1 MIDDPRCRIC
11 GEPRDDPGPDGLC
24 PQCLKQQDVAGNPT
38 IAAGVSVLETLA
50 GTLDSLPCVRLR
62 DDTGAGKEPP
72 TQVDPGSLEGIAQ
85 PDRRE
90 RLQLFGEIA
99 RGGMGAVLRGRDADL
114 GRDLAV
120 KVLLV
125 SHQEKPELVR
135 RFVEEAQIAGQLQ
148 HPGVVPVYELGSF
161 ADRRPF
167 FTMKLVKGRTLAE
180 LIHSR
185 SGPADDLPRFLDI
198 FESICQTMA
207 YAHSRGVIHRDLKP
221 SNIMV
226 GSYGEVQVMDWGLA
240 KVLPR
245 EGVSEEKRSEREVG
259 RETVIAT
266 ARSESATDVSLA
278 GSVLGTPAYIAPEQA
293 RGDVEAVDERADV
306 FGLGAIL
313 CEVITG
319 QPAFVGRDVGEIL
332 RKASRGDLA
341 EAFARLD
348 GCGAEPDLIAL
359 ARDCLAPEH
368 LDRPRH
374 AGLVA
379 ERITAYLS
387 GVQERLRTTELAR
400 VEADARAQ
408 EERKRRR
415 LAMALAAA
423 VVALMAIGGTGAAVY
438 IQQRRDQATRLD
450 LALREVYRLRDQA
463 QADSAGDPVKWHAAL
478 AAVDRAEDLL
488 GPLIGASS
496 RRKVLALRQE
506 VGAAAGAA
514 DRDANLILAVYEI
527 RAAKAKDPHGTAG
540 DEMYGQV
547 FRQAGIDVDAVGPEA
562 AAAEIRARPASVIP
576 VLAAALDDWA
586 TRRRKDRPKDAEGW
600 RRLIATARAA
610 DPDKARN
617 RLRDVWLQPEG
628 KVQREPLLALAKEA
642 DPRFWPVQTI
652 TLMASSLLDADE
664 PAAAAEFLDR
674 VQAQYPDDV
683 WINHILGTCLEK
695 VQPPRT
701 DEAIR
706 FYTAARALRPETAH
720 DLAHAL
726 NRRGRG
732 DEALAVFQDLTNR
745 QPTNGWHWGCLATLL
760 ETRGDHRGAE
770 GALAMAVP
778 RFRQTLQ
785 NRPDDIAAHV
795 NLGGILCDVQHDY
808 PAAAA
813 EYREVLRLNP
823 AHVVARVGLGNVLRE
838 QGQLDE
844 AAASYREAIRLK
856 PDFAPAHHNL
866 AYILVRQGNVDGA
879 IAEGRESLR
888 LQPDSVTVPDHL
900 AWILAV
906 YPDRPPRDYDEA
918 AGLVRQSLETR
929 PKAPGVH
936 ATRALVEYRR
946 GHWDDAIA
954 AVERSMALRQGG
966 QAAEWFLLAMAL
978 ARKGEKEKALPWFDK
993 AVERAVKKNL
1003 KELDVMILWS
1013 EAARLLGRPGPDAP
1027 APAIPK
1033 TSPSDE
1039 RR

>member
-1 MIDDPRCRIC
+1 MIDDPRCRRC
-11 GEPRDDPGPDGLC
+11 GGPRTDTTPDDLC
-24 PQCLKQQDVAGNPT
+24 PHCLTLQHLVGDPT
-38 IAAGVSVLETLA
+38 IAGGGSVLETLA
-50 GTLDSLPCVRLR
+50 GALDSLPRVQLR
-62 DDTGAGKEPP
+62 DDPGTVTEAP
-72 TQVDPGSLEGIAQ
+72 TQVGPGSFTMNEQ
-85 PDRRE
+85 PDRPA

-99 RGGMGAVLRGRDADL
+99 RGGMGAVLRGRDGDL

-120 KVLLV
+120 KVLLE
-125 SHQEKPELVR
+125 SHQHKPDLVR
-135 RFVEEAQIAGQLQ
+135 RFVEEAQIGGQLQ

-161 ADRRPF
+161 ADHRPF
-167 FTMKLVKGRTLAE
+167 FTMKLVKGSTLAE

-185 SGPADDLPRFLDI
+185 TGPADGLPRFLNI

-221 SNIMV
+221 ANVMV

-245 EGVSEEKRSEREVG
+245 EGVAGEKRPDRENAKG
-259 RETVIAT
+259 TVIAT
-266 ARSESATDVSLA
+266 ARSESASDVSEA
-278 GSVLGTPAYIAPEQA
+278 GSVLGTPSYIAPEQA
-293 RGDVEAVDERADV
+293 RGDVESVDERADV

-313 CEVITG
+313 CEIITG
-319 QPAFVGRDVGEIL
+319 EPPFGGRIAGETL
-332 RKASRGDLA
+332 RKACRGDLA

-348 GCGAEPDLIAL
+348 GCGAEPGLISL
-359 ARDCLAPEH
+359 ARDCLAPEY
-368 LDRPRH
+368 LDRPRQ

-379 ERITAYLS
+379 ERITAYLT
-387 GVQERLRTTELAR
+387 GVQERLHKAELAR

-423 VVALMAIGGTGAAVY
+423 VVALMAVGGTGAAVY
-438 IQQRRDQATRLD
+438 IQQRQDQATRLD
-450 LALREVYRLRDQA
+450 LALREVYRLRNEA
-463 QADSAGDPVKWHAAL
+463 KADDAGDPAKWHAAL

-488 GPLIGASS
+488 GPLIGARS
-496 RRKVLALRQE
+496 RREVLALREE
-506 VGAAAGAA
+506 VAAAAGAA
-514 DRDANLILAVYEI
+514 DRDTKLLLNVYEI

-540 DEMYGQV
+540 DEMYGQA
-547 FRQAGIDVDAVGPEA
+547 FRQAGIDVDALGPDA
-562 AAAEIRARPASVIP
+562 AAAEIRTRPESVIP

-610 DPDKARN
+610 DLDGTRN

-628 KVQREPLLALAKEA
+628 QVQREPLLALAKEA
-642 DPRFWPVQTI
+642 DIRFWPVQTI
-652 TLMASSLLDADE
+652 TLLASSLLDAEE
-664 PAAAAEFLDR
+664 PAAAAELLER
-674 VQAQYPDDV
+674 AQPHYPADV
-683 WINHILGTCLEK
+683 WINHILGTALEK
-695 VQPPRT
+695 LQPPRT

-732 DEALAVFQDLTNR
+732 DEALAVFQDLTTR
-745 QPTNGWHWGCLATLL
+745 MPTNGWHWGCLATLL

-770 GALAMAVP
+770 GAMAMAVP
-778 RFRQTLQ
+778 RFDQTLQ
-785 NRPDDIAAHV
+785 HRPDDIAAHV

-813 EYREVLRLNP
+813 QYNEALRLKP
-823 AHVVARVGLGNVLRE
+823 DHVLALFGLGNVLRE

-844 AAASYREAIRLK
+844 AAAAYRECIRLK

-866 AYILVRQGNVDGA
+866 AYILVRQRNMDAA

-888 LQPDSVTVPDHL
+888 LQPDSVMVPGHL

-906 YPDRPPRDYDEA
+906 YPDRPSRDYDEA
-918 AGLVRQSLETR
+918 AALMRQSLETQ
-929 PKAPGVH
+929 PKVPSVH
-936 ATRALVEYRR
+936 ATLALVEYRR
-946 GHWDDAIA
+946 RHWDASIA
-954 AVERSMALRQGG
+954 AVERAMALRKGG

-1003 KELDVMILWS
+1003 KEVDVTQLWT

-1027 APAIPK
+1027 TSAIPK
-1033 TSPSDE
+1033 TTPPVE
-1039 RR
+1039 FR